1 MRRIILTGLVCL
13 IVGAV
18 AGFFAARRSNAN
30 TLLHYQALSCAGT
43 IARDRAILQALNS
56 GNTTG
61 AVQNLRSHL
70 TIKTMMLGQ
79 FLDELP
85 PPLHDTN
92 LVGVL
97 DHARRYQSNHFMEP
111 DSPKKP

>member
-1 MRRIILTGLVCL
+1 MQRIIRTSLVCL

-18 AGFFAARRSNAN
+18 AGFFAARRSNEN
-30 TLLHYQALSCAGT
+30 TRLHDGALSCAGSIT
-43 IARDRAILQALNS
+43 RDSATLQLLNS

-61 AVQNLRSHL
+61 AVQNLRSHMS
-70 TIKTMMLGQ
+70 IETMLLGK

-85 PPLHDTN
+85 PPQRDTN

-97 DHARRYQSNHFMEP
+97 DRARRYQSNHFTEP
-111 DSPKKP
+111 DSQKKP